1 MRAVLMGILGFV
13 IGLVGTPLLLLI
25 GYGIFMAVTAYHDF
39 EGATAM
45 GLATFVAPFAA
56 LVGGSGMAAFFVH
69 ISRPRR
75 PV

>member
-1 MRAVLMGILGFV
+1 MRAVLMGSLGFV

-25 GYGIFMAVTAYHDF
+25 GYGIFMAVTGYHDC

-56 LVGGSGMAAFFVH
+56 LVGGIGMAALFVH